1 MFLADTLSRAY
12 LENEPERPT
21 SQNDIRS
28 MKERVFAIELKQ
40 IRHGEDVSVTPVR
53 LERLREM
60 TAEDEELQI
69 LTNVIGD
76 G

>member
-1 MFLADTLSRAY
+1 MTAEDEELQILTNVIGDGWPETLAQAR
-12 LENEPERPT
+12 E
-21 SQNDIRS
+21 
-28 MKERVFAIELKQ
+28 FAFELQQ